1 MNLCSVGEAQR
12 ALSPK
17 RQRFVEE
24 YAVDLNGTAAAARAG
39 YAARSAHVAASRLLK
54 NDNVWKAVQ
63 TKQEAA
69 ARQLA
74 MTRDRV
80 IKELQASIEIAR
92 GKGDAAAMIRGWSEI
107 AKLCGLYAP
116 ERKEVQV
123 SASAGRMRDKFE
135 AMTDEE
141 LLAIA
146 GGAAVPS

>member
-1 MNLCSVGEAQR
+1 M
-12 ALSPK
+12 
-17 RQRFVEE
+17 
-24 YAVDLNGTAAAARAG
+24 
-39 YAARSAHVAASRLLK
+39 AASRLLK

-123 SASAGRMRDKFE
+123 SASAGPHARQIRGD
-135 AMTDEE
+135 DR
-141 LLAIA
+141 
-146 GGAAVPS
+146 